1 MANTIEPIEPIKPAG
16 PTESLS
22 KIYYL
27 DKAYLSNYLEFFKS
41 KKVDPLPVVGSYNN
55 LLGLLEEAHE
65 RKATFY
71 GQGQNRIFLD
81 SEEESTVAES
91 TSESQKSATAQD
103 DSSGN
108 HSTTNT
114 QVEGVDEADV
124 IKTDGTYIY
133 QVNDQSIIVS
143 HAYPADEMKVVS
155 TLDFTNEHFSPREI
169 YIDDMHMVV
178 IGSTS
183 YDRPMTKKE
192 GEGNREIFPYY
203 RHQGFTKALIYDIT
217 DKANVTLLREAELE
231 GNYVS
236 SRKIDSNL
244 YFTTN
249 SYIDTY
255 HIMNEKTE
263 VPNPSY
269 LDSIQGDDYIQIG
282 YDKIQYFPDSL
293 EPNYLMIG
301 GINLDNLKQQM
312 TVSTFLGSGENIYA
326 STKNLY
332 ISITEYE
339 TEVNSTIY
347 KFSLDKGNITYTSK
361 GTVPGRIL
369 NQFSMDEHQGH
380 FRIATTTGEM
390 WQTDENTSKNNIFIL
405 DNELNLTGKV
415 ENIAPGERIYSVR
428 FMGDRGYMVTFRTVD
443 PLFVLDLKDPR
454 APKILGELK
463 IPGFSNYL
471 HPYDENH
478 LIGFGKDALEVTIN
492 DWQGKPMATAFEL
505 GMKISLFDVSDV
517 ENPVEKFTETIGDRG
532 TYSELLNNHKALLF
546 SKDQN
551 LLAFPITVMEVK
563 GNKLDREGRP
573 HYGEFAFQGALI
585 YELDLENGF
594 NLQGTISH
602 LTEKEMQR
610 AQNYWYDFDQHIT
623 RILYIGDTLYT
634 SSRGMLK
641 ASERKTLKELNTL
654 KLTKK

>member
-1 MANTIEPIEPIKPAG
+1 MANTIEPIEPIKLAG

-81 SEEESTVAES
+81 SGEESTVAES
-91 TSESQKSATAQD
+91 ASESQKSATAQD

-169 YIDDMHMVV
+169 YIDDKHMVV
-178 IGSTS
+178 IG
-183 YDRPMTKKE
+183 
-192 GEGNREIFPYY
+192 
-203 RHQGFTKALIYDIT
+203 FTKALVYDIT

-369 NQFSMDEHQGH
+369 NQFSMHEHQGH

-610 AQNYWYDFDQHIT
+610 AQNYWYDFDQHIN